1 MLALKPEDTR
11 IKNATTLL
19 RLLLK
24 QDSISRVELSRITE
38 LTKTTISSIIN
49 EFIALGIVEESST
62 ISTGKVGKS
71 PIPLHI
77 RKDAVHTIGVHLG
90 RQKVKTV
97 LMDARM
103 NIISRK
109 EGLSYE
115 GLGPKGV
122 LERLFLSIDDSMK
135 DAEKHNIK
143 VGAIGIGVPGPL
155 DAQTGVVKH
164 PPKFKGWKDVPLGKI
179 VHERYKLPVW
189 IENDANVGVLAEKWH
204 GGGKDLKNFVYILVD
219 EGIGAG
225 VVIDNKLYQGAYDYV
240 GEIGHTLFYD
250 HEKFLYLEDVAGVD
264 ILIKKVRSQGLN
276 IENIKDISE
285 LFKENNEVVTSIV
298 IKDIVPWIGSAVI
311 NVIHIIGP
319 EAVFIG
325 GKMSVL
331 GDALI
336 QPIREIVSQY
346 LFGDQEV
353 EVKLSEIPEEDAVAI
368 GAAIHATTKW
378 LKKKSIEHVYVE
390 RRWKED
396 KNN

>member
-1 MLALKPEDTR
+1 MLASKLEDTR
-11 IKNATTLL
+11 IKNVTTILHLL
-19 RLLLK
+19 MK
-24 QDSISRVELSRITE
+24 KDSTSRVDLSRITG

-49 EFIALGIVEESST
+49 EFITLGIVEESST
-62 ISTGKVGKS
+62 ISTGNVGKA

-77 RKDAVHTIGVHLG
+77 ATDAVYTIGAHLG

-97 LMDARM
+97 LMDARR

-115 GLGPKGV
+115 RPGPKGV
-122 LERLFLSIDDSMK
+122 LESLFLSIDNSMK
-135 DAEKHNIK
+135 DVEKHNIK

-155 DAQTGVVKH
+155 DARTGVVKH

-179 VHERYKLPVW
+179 VHERYKLPIW
-189 IENDANVGVLAEKWH
+189 IENDANVGALAEKWH

-264 ILIKKVRSQGLN
+264 ILIEKIRSRGLN
-276 IENIKDISE
+276 IENIKDMSE
-285 LFKENNEVVTSIV
+285 LFKENNEVVTSI
-298 IKDIVPWIGSAVI
+298 IEKDIVPWVGSAVI

-353 EVKLSEIPEEDAVAI
+353 EVKLSEIPEDSVAI

-378 LKKKSIEHVYVE
+378 LERKSMEHANAE
-390 RRWKED
+390 RRWEEA
-396 KNN
+396 KNY

>member
-1 MLALKPEDTR
+1 MLVLKPENTR
-11 IKNATTLL
+11 NKNATTILHLL
-19 RLLLK
+19 MK
-24 QDSISRVELSRITE
+24 KDSISRVDLSRITG

-49 EFIALGIVEESST
+49 EFIALGLVEESST
-62 ISTGKVGKS
+62 ISTGNVGKI

-77 RKDAVHTIGVHLG
+77 RTDAVHAIGVHLG
-90 RQKVKTV
+90 RQKVKSV
-97 LMDARM
+97 LMDARR

-109 EGLSYE
+109 EGLSYKRPA
-115 GLGPKGV
+115 PKGIF
-122 LERLFLSIDDSMK
+122 ESLFLSIDDSMK
-135 DAEKHNIK
+135 DAEKNNIK

-155 DAQTGVVKH
+155 DAQTGIVKH

-179 VHERYKLPVW
+179 VQERYKLPVW

-204 GGGKDLKNFVYILVD
+204 GGGKDLKNFVYILID

-264 ILIKKVRSQGLN
+264 ILIKKIRSQGLN

-285 LFKENNEVVTSIV
+285 LFKENNEVVTSTV
-298 IKDIVPWIGSAVI
+298 IKDIAPWIASAII
-311 NVIHIIGP
+311 NVIHILGP

-331 GDALI
+331 GNALI
-336 QPIREIVSQY
+336 QPIKEIVSQY

-353 EVKLSEIPEEDAVAI
+353 EVKLSEIPEDAVAV

-378 LKKKSIEHVYVE
+378 LEKKSIEHTNAE
-390 RRWKED
+390 RRWEED
-396 KNN
+396 RNY

>member
-1 MLALKPEDTR
+1 MLVLKPEDTR

-19 RLLLK
+19 HLLLK
-24 QDSISRVELSRITE
+24 NNGISRAGLSRITG

-62 ISTGKVGKS
+62 ISTGNVGKS

-77 RKDAVHTIGVHLG
+77 RTDAVYTIGAHLG
-90 RQKVKTV
+90 RQEVKTV

-109 EGLSYE
+109 KGLSYE
-115 GLGPKGV
+115 RLGPKGI
-122 LERLFLSIDDSMK
+122 LESLFLSIDDVMK
-135 DAEKHNIK
+135 DAKKSKIK

-155 DAQTGVVKH
+155 DAQTGVVSH
-164 PPKFKGWKDVPLGKI
+164 PPKFRGWKDVPLGEI

-204 GGGKDLKNFVYILVD
+204 GGGKDLKNFVYILVN

-225 VVIDNKLYQGAYDYV
+225 AVIDDELYQGAYDYV

-250 HEKFLYLEDVAGVD
+250 YGKFRYLEDISGVD
-264 ILIKKVRSQGLN
+264 ILIKKVRSQGLD
-276 IENIKDISE
+276 IENIKDIPK
-285 LFKENNEVVTSIV
+285 LLKDNNEVVASTV
-298 IKDIVPWIGSAVI
+298 ARYIVPWIGAAVI

-325 GKMSVL
+325 GKMAVL

-336 QPIREIVSQY
+336 QPIREIVSMY

-353 EVKLSEIPEEDAVAI
+353 DVRLSEILEDAVAI

-378 LKKKSIEHVYVE
+378 LEKKSTERAYAE
-390 RRWKED
+390 RRWEED

>member
-1 MLALKPEDTR
+1 MLVLKPEDTR

-19 RLLLK
+19 NLLLK
-24 QDSISRVELSRITE
+24 QDSISRVELSRMTG
-38 LTKTTISSIIN
+38 LTKTTVSSIIN

-62 ISTGKVGKS
+62 ISTGNVGKA

-77 RKDAVHTIGVHLG
+77 KTDAVYTVGAHLG

-109 EGLSYE
+109 KGLSYE

-122 LERLFLSIDDSMK
+122 LERLFLSIDDNMK

-155 DAQTGVVKH
+155 DPQTGVVRH
-164 PPKFKGWKDVPLGKI
+164 PPKFRGWKDVPLGKI
-179 VHERYKLPVW
+179 VNERYKLLVW

-204 GGGKDLKNFVYILVD
+204 GGGKDLKNFVYILAD

-225 VVIDNKLYQGAYDYV
+225 VVIEDVLYQGAYDYV
-240 GEIGHTLFYD
+240 GEIGHILFYD
-250 HEKFLYLEDVAGVD
+250 HGKLRYLEDISGVD
-264 ILIKKVRSQGLN
+264 ILIKRARSQGLN
-276 IENIKDISE
+276 IKNVKDISD
-285 LFKENNEVVTSIV
+285 LLQTNDKVACSIVKENAS
-298 IKDIVPWIGSAVI
+298 WIGAAVI

-336 QPIREIVSQY
+336 QPIREIVSMY
-346 LFGDQEV
+346 LFGDQKV
-353 EVKLSEIPEEDAVAI
+353 DVRLSDISEDAVAI
-368 GAAIHATTKW
+368 GAAIYATTKW
-378 LKKKSIEHVYVE
+378 LEKKSTE
-390 RRWKED
+390 RVSLKRR
-396 KNN
+396 